1 MRGRALSAALFLAA
15 ALSAAAQ
22 EPASRGDSYLIPQ
35 TIFVGDRGRLVVP
48 LGQAFMGVEA
58 FVRSSSPELP
68 VSRDLAVS
76 RIELEHR
83 NGNARLLIDFIP
95 YAPGPLPLPPIVV
108 PASPEPLTVTGL
120 EVSVASILAP
130 QEAFLSDPASPLT
143 VPGTGFIVYGAA
155 AAFLVLLS
163 TGIGGS
169 LWGRKHFASFRERF
183 RRRRLLRSMKRFLIR
198 LRSESQREGKGQG
211 ELFSLLSGEFRE
223 FLSYFT
229 QINCRVLTPGEFKG
243 IRLSPAENLNGNYLC
258 DLFSRWEIIRF
269 SGSRIGRDDL
279 LAVLDEL
286 RLYISELDRSEKAA
300 S

>member
-1 MRGRALSAALFLAA
+1 MRSPALCAAIFLVAALF
-15 ALSAAAQ
+15 AAAQ
-22 EPASRGDSYLIPQ
+22 ESASTGDSYLIPQ

-58 FVRSSSPELP
+58 FVRTSFPELP
-68 VSRDLAVS
+68 ASRELAVS
-76 RIELEHR
+76 RVELEHR
-83 NGNARLLIDFIP
+83 NGKARLLIDFIP
-95 YAPGPLPLPPIVV
+95 YSPGLISFPPIVV
-108 PASPEPLTVTGL
+108 PASPEPLRVAGL

-155 AAFLVLLS
+155 AALLVLLS
-163 TGIGGS
+163 AGIGGS

-183 RRRRLLRSMKRFLIR
+183 RRRRLLRSMRRFLVR
-198 LRSESQREGKGQG
+198 LRSESQARRGGEG

-229 QINCRVLTPGEFKG
+229 QVNCRVLTPGEFKG
-243 IRLSPAENLNGNYLC
+243 LRLSPAENLNGNYLC
-258 DLFSRWEIIRF
+258 DLFRRWETLRF
-269 SGSRIGRDDL
+269 SGSRVGQDDL

-286 RLYISELDRSEKAA
+286 RVYISELDRAEKAA
-300 S
+300 P